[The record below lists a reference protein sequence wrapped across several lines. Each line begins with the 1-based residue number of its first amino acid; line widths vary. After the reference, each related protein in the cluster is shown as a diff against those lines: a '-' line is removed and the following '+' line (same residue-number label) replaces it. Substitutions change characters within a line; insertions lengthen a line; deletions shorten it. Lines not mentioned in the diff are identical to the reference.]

1 MDIVRRLHLVA
12 PWAGLIAG
20 FLAWAVGQQSSMLL
34 VAPSCALGQP
44 WSVLAAGL
52 VSLLLAGAGMIVSLR
67 VWRSGSA
74 EESEPGEG
82 SRRFIGALSTGL
94 AAIFI
99 LAILAQSLAAALL
112 NGCER

>member
-1 MDIVRRLHLVA
+1 MEIARRLHFLA
-12 PWAGLIAG
+12 PWSGLIAG
-20 FLAWAVGQQSSMLL
+20 FLAWAVGQQVSTLL
-34 VAPSCALGQP
+34 VAPSCALGRP
-44 WSVLAAGL
+44 WPVLATGL
-52 VSLLLAGAGMIVSLR
+52 VSLLLAGAGLIVSWR
-67 VWRSGSA
+67 VWRSGRA

-82 SRRFIGALSTGL
+82 TRRFIGALSTGL